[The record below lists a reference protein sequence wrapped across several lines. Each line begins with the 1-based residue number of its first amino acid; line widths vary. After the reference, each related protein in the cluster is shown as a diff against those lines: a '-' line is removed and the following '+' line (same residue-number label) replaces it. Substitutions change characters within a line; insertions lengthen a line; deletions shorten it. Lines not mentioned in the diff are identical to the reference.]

1 MNAVISEK
9 DGAVTGESLRNG
21 NTSSKILIIIP
32 AYNEEHSI
40 SHVIKDVK
48 THCPSAHILVINDG
62 SKDRTKEVAEANGAA
77 VITLPT
83 NLGIGGAMQTG
94 YRYAHR
100 YGYDVAVQVDGDGQ
114 HKAEQ
119 LHLILS
125 PVLSGKADLAIGSRF
140 IEQTGFQSTTSRRIG
155 IKILSTIVSA
165 MTRKKVLDV
174 TSGFRAANKRAIS
187 VFQSDYATDY
197 PEVDSI
203 VLVNR
208 SGLRTSE
215 VAVTMEARTGGTSSI
230 NAMRSVYYMIKVT
243 LALFIRSLKQTK
255 PVEVQS

>member
-1 MNAVISEK
+1 MNAVLTKK
-9 DGAVTGESLRNG
+9 DGIRTGESLRQDLS
-21 NTSSKILIIIP
+21 SSKILIIIP

-40 SHVIKDVK
+40 SQVIQDVK

-62 SKDRTKEVAEANGAA
+62 SKDRTREVAEASGAS

-100 YGYDVAVQVDGDGQ
+100 YGYDVAIQVDGDGQ

-119 LHLILS
+119 LHLILD
-125 PVLSGKADLAIGSRF
+125 PVLSGQADLAIGSRF
-140 IEQTGFQSTTSRRIG
+140 IEQTGFLSSASRRAG

-165 MTRKKVLDV
+165 MTHKRVLDV
-174 TSGFRAANKRAIS
+174 TSGFRAANKRAIA

-203 VLVNR
+203 VLIHR

-215 VAVTMEARTGGTSSI
+215 VAVVMEARTGGKSSI
-230 NAMRSVYYMIKVT
+230 NAMRSVYYMIKVI
-243 LALFIRSLKQTK
+243 LALFIRSLKAIK
-255 PVEVQS
+255 PIEA

>member
-1 MNAVISEK
+1 MNAVITKK
-9 DGAVTGESLRNG
+9 DDTASSESLRKDV
-21 NTSSKILIIIP
+21 TSAKILIIIP

-40 SHVIKDVK
+40 SHVINDVK

-62 SKDRTKEVAEANGAA
+62 SKDRTREVAEESGAS

-119 LHLILS
+119 LRLILE

-140 IEQTGFQSTTSRRIG
+140 IEQTGFLSSASRRAG
-155 IKILSTIVSA
+155 IKILSTIVTA
-165 MTRKKVLDV
+165 MTHKRVLDV
-174 TSGFRAANKRAIS
+174 TSGFRAANKRAIA

-203 VLVNR
+203 VLIHR

-215 VAVTMEARTGGTSSI
+215 VAVVMEARTGGKSSI

-243 LALFIRSLKQTK
+243 LALFIRSLKATK
-255 PVEVQS
+255 PVEA

>member
-1 MNAVISEK
+1 MI
-9 DGAVTGESLRNG
+9 D
-21 NTSSKILIIIP
+21 
-32 AYNEEHSI
+32 
-40 SHVIKDVK
+40 DVR
-48 THCPSAHILVINDG
+48 TYCPTAHILVINDG
-62 SKDRTKEVAEANGAA
+62 SKDRTKEVAEASGAA
-77 VITLPT
+77 VITLPA

-119 LHLILS
+119 LHLILK
-125 PVLSGKADLAIGSRF
+125 PVLGGEADLAIGSRF
-140 IEQTGFQSTTSRRIG
+140 IEQTGFLSSASRRAG

-165 MTRKKVLDV
+165 MTRKRVLDV
-174 TSGFRAANKRAIS
+174 TSGFRAANKRAIA

-203 VLVNR
+203 VLIHR

-215 VAVTMEARTGGTSSI
+215 VAVVMEARTGGTSSI
-230 NAMRSVYYMIKVT
+230 NAVRSVYYMIKVT
-243 LALFIRSLKQTK
+243 LALFIRSLKATK
-255 PVEVQS
+255 PYEVQS

>member
-1 MNAVISEK
+1 MNADISK
-9 DGAVTGESLRNG
+9 MPDAITGESLRQG
-21 NTSSKILIIIP
+21 ATSSKILIIIP

-40 SHVIKDVK
+40 SHVIDDVK
-48 THCPSAHILVINDG
+48 KHCPSAHILVINDG
-62 SKDRTKEVAEANGAA
+62 SKDRTQQVAEANGAS

-100 YGYDVAVQVDGDGQ
+100 YEYDVAVQVDGDGQ

-119 LHLILS
+119 LHLILA
-125 PVLSGKADLAIGSRF
+125 PVISGKADLAIGSRF
-140 IEQTGFQSTTSRRIG
+140 IEQTGFLSSATRRVG

-165 MTRKKVLDV
+165 MTHKKVLDV
-174 TSGFRAANKRAIS
+174 TSGFRAANKRAIA

-203 VLVNR
+203 VLIHR

-215 VAVTMEARTGGTSSI
+215 VAVVMEARTGGTSSI
-230 NAMRSVYYMIKVT
+230 NAVRSVYYMVKVT
-243 LALFIRSLKQTK
+243 LSLFIRSLKATK
-255 PVEVQS
+255 PAEVQS

>member
-1 MNAVISEK
+1 MNAVMTKE
-9 DGAVTGESLRNG
+9 GVAVTEESLRQG
-21 NTSSKILIIIP
+21 LASAKILIIIP

-40 SHVIKDVK
+40 SHVIRDVK
-48 THCPSAHILVINDG
+48 MHCPSAHILVINDG
-62 SKDRTKEVAEANGAA
+62 SKDRTQEVAEAYGAS

-94 YRYAHR
+94 YRYAYR
-100 YGYDVAVQVDGDGQ
+100 YGYDVAIQVDGDGQ

-119 LHLILS
+119 LHRILT
-125 PVLSGKADLAIGSRF
+125 PVLEGKADLAIGSRF
-140 IEQTGFQSTTSRRIG
+140 IDQTGFLSSATRRVG

-165 MTRKKVLDV
+165 MTHKRVLDV
-174 TSGFRAANKRAIS
+174 TSGFRAANKHAIE

-203 VLVNR
+203 VLIHR

-215 VAVTMEARTGGTSSI
+215 VAVVMEARTGGTSSI

-243 LALFIRSLKQTK
+243 LSLFIRSLKATK
-255 PVEVQS
+255 PAQVQS